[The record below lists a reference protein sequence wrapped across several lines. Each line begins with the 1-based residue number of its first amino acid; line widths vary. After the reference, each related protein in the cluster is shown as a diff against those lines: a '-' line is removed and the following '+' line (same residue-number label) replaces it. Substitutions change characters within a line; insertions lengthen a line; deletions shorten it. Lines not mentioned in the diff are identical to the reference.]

1 MDGRGARDAQP
12 GAAGLN
18 ADPNIVAFG
27 DTYYIYPT
35 TDGFPGWG
43 GTKFSAWS
51 SKDLVNWTNR
61 GVVLDLGPDVS
72 WADKNAWAP
81 TIAER
86 GGKYYFYFCAEAK
99 IGVAVGDSPT
109 GPFRDSGKPL
119 IAANP
124 DGGQA
129 IDPAVFIDHS
139 GQPYLYWGN
148 GNAYVVPLN
157 ADMVSYDPAKI
168 TRITGLADFREG
180 MFMVERQ
187 GTYYLSWSID
197 DTGSENYRVG
207 YATSASPTGPFTNR
221 GVILSKDT
229 KLGIL
234 GTGHSSM
241 LQVPGTDD
249 WYIAYHRFAIPG
261 GDGTHRETTID
272 KMVFNRDGTIA
283 PVKPTLES
291 VKPQWIP
298 PGHCGHNP
306 VPTEFFDRIAGVAP
320 HAGDAVAA
328 PAGSCAS
335 GTTHC
340 R

>member
-1 MDGRGARDAQP
+1 
-12 GAAGLN
+12 
-18 ADPNIVAFG
+18 
-27 DTYYIYPT
+27 
-35 TDGFPGWG
+35 
-43 GTKFSAWS
+43 
-51 SKDLVNWTNR
+51 
-61 GVVLDLGPDVS
+61 VS

-99 IGVAVGDSPT
+99 IGVAVADSPT
-109 GPFRDSGKPL
+109 GPFKDSGKPL

-157 ADMVSYDPAKI
+157 GDMVSYDPAKI
-168 TRITGLADFREG
+168 TRLTGLADFREG

-272 KMVFNRDGTIA
+272 KLTFNADGAIA
-283 PVKPTLES
+283 PVRPTLES
-291 VKPQWIP
+291 VKPRWIP
-298 PGHCGHNP
+298 QGHCGRN
-306 VPTEFFDRIAGVAP
+306 RAY
-320 HAGDAVAA
+320 
-328 PAGSCAS
+328 
-335 GTTHC
+335 
-340 R
+340 